1 MNTAG
6 LASTR
11 ATEEGSQAARLG
23 GIELQLRGDG
33 VESSLRVEYENEELR
48 LLAVDATY
56 VAKGMNR
63 DVIRAYR
70 KTVQLI
76 RAATDERDLYAL
88 RGLRLKQLQGDRAGR
103 HSMRLN
109 DQYRLIVTFKS
120 DGERIALV
128 IELVDYH

>member
-1 MNTAG
+1 M
-6 LASTR
+6 
-11 ATEEGSQAARLG
+11 
-23 GIELQLRGDG
+23 
-33 VESSLRVEYENEELR
+33 RVEYENEELR